1 MGTIKMVHFTD
12 RRYRLN
18 GDEVGPTMELV
29 RARLLELVDARV
41 DPEQAETL
49 FRILIRHRNY
59 RVGRPVYPEPATWD
73 TIASWLMDNGPFNEE
88 LPDPGGIG
96 GDLPGE
102 SVKLSFINGGH
113 LE

>member
-1 MGTIKMVHFTD
+1 MSAIMVHFSD

-59 RVGRPVYPEPATWD
+59 RRGRPVYPEPVTWG

-88 LPDPGGIG
+88 EVVPGGVG
-96 GDLPGE
+96 VDLPGE
-102 SVKLSFINGGH
+102 FVKESFTKGGH
-113 LE
+113 P